1 MAVLQIIRK
10 GWLTISNIGFMK
22 GGARKYWFILTTQTL
37 SWFKDD
43 SVRRSH
49 SRAVRYH
56 VRFMLNTLGGI
67 RGGKNEKTQHT
78 TVRPCQHIF
87 IQMMKKQL
95 ELMKLA
101 VNKVGR
107 SVSAALLMDTVVSV
121 LHQDEPQRRGE
132 KGGWGGPPLAMSVG
146 LPSVCLSVPAVQ
158 EQKVCTASVDRQTH
172 HNTLILSSR
181 RGPMSREGAE
191 RRK

>member
-1 MAVLQIIRK
+1 MSELCAVAVLQIIRK

-43 SVRRSH
+43 LVRRSH
-49 SRAVRYH
+49 SKGRAVSCQIYAKYVGMNR
-56 VRFMLNTLGGI
+56 
-67 RGGKNEKTQHT
+67 NEKTRHT

-107 SVSAALLMDTVVSV
+107 SGSAALLMDAVASV
-121 LHQDEPQRRGE
+121 LH
-132 KGGWGGPPLAMSVG
+132 
-146 LPSVCLSVPAVQ
+146 
-158 EQKVCTASVDRQTH
+158 
-172 HNTLILSSR
+172 
-181 RGPMSREGAE
+181 
-191 RRK
+191 